1 MTRLAVC
8 AVCLLLALMSDG
20 NSAVAQTGNA
30 NATSMEK
37 NDNGTVSGVCP
48 VPETG
53 GCAKFPLSPDGIVR
67 LSVVEVYPEYVGE
80 YVRYAVEVGEIS
92 LRTEPG
98 VITMYAMAGKENPCR
113 ITILE
118 TYSSREAYEKHIASE
133 HFRRYKTGTL
143 HMVKSLLL
151 SDQTPLNPASRICN
165 FIYK

>member
-53 GCAKFPLSPDGIVR
+53 GCTKLPLSSDGIVR

-98 VITMYAMAGKENPCR
+98 VLTMYAVAEKENPCR

-118 TYSSREAYEKHIASE
+118 TYNRPDTAQPCQPNQQLYKIIYSTHEKD
-133 HFRRYKTGTL
+133 T
-143 HMVKSLLL
+143 V
-151 SDQTPLNPASRICN
+151 
-165 FIYK
+165 FIIRSNND